1 MMDAIL
7 KALRVR
13 AKDYPTEFGQ
23 RIYVTAKASLGTD
36 PSYLD
41 LAPDELGCAET
52 VSNVINRAGFAIP
65 IFLSTTDLYKH
76 LRDSPN
82 WAPVGTPLAGDVVV
96 SPTGYG
102 GANGITHGHTGIV
115 MDNASI
121 ASNNSIG
128 PSFGRF
134 TENYTYGSWKNRY
147 AYAGHFPVYLFRRI
161 TK

>member
-1 MMDAIL
+1 MDTLL
-7 KALRVR
+7 KLLRLR

-23 RIYVTAKASLGTD
+23 RVYLAAKASLGTD

-52 VSNVINRAGFAIP
+52 VSNVIARAGYAIP
-65 IFLSTTDLYKH
+65 IYLSTTDLYKH
-76 LRDSPN
+76 LRDSSG
-82 WAPVGTPLAGDVVV
+82 WAPVGTPLAGDVII

-128 PSFGRF
+128 PEFGRF
-134 TENYTYGSWKNRY
+134 TINYDLAGWRRRY
-147 AYAGHFPVYLFRRI
+147 AVTGHYQVYLFRRI
-161 TK
+161 TN